1 MPKEPKH
8 KNRCDI
14 VTNSIKALKKWSALH
29 TPKTAQVSFEGK
41 ERPKTSLRGGEG
53 SRAEEIEHIS
63 QGFGWSHKQKITVFV
78 ASDSRVTLI
87 FSSQKERV
95 KYWFGS
101 IVCPLSE
108 LLLKQLNAQT
118 TEMMDAG
125 PIVAILCRQSMCFP
139 KIRFL
144 WQDFFSL
151 SHNTKLFFWS
161 KKIYLVLAVEE
172 ISEAEFYFK
181 EVHKPEE

>member
-1 MPKEPKH
+1 MIRITHTQNSTGQLWRKRKAKNKPTRWGRFKGWTNRAHFSGFWMESQAKH
-8 KNRCDI
+8 NCFCCIRFK
-14 VTNSIKALKKWSALH
+14 
-29 TPKTAQVSFEGK
+29 
-41 ERPKTSLRGGEG
+41 
-53 SRAEEIEHIS
+53 
-63 QGFGWSHKQKITVFV
+63 SHFN
-78 ASDSRVTLI
+78 